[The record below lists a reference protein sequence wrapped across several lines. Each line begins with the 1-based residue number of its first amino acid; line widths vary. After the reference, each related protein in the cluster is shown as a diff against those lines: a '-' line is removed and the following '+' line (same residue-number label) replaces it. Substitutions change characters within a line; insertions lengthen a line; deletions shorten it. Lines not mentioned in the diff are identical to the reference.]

1 MRNGE
6 AILHAPYV
14 PGKRAHYYVNTFG
27 LGYVKK
33 ANRAD
38 TYLTYDNGQAKKSLD
53 FGVFRIHPVVQR
65 GATIHTVLK
74 EPKEAKEK
82 REVKPMDWN
91 QVVSTFTTAIM
102 GFSTVYVLLTR

>member
-1 MRNGE
+1 
-6 AILHAPYV
+6 L
-14 PGKRAHYYVNTFG
+14 
-27 LGYVKK
+27 
-33 ANRAD
+33 
-38 TYLTYDNGQAKKSLD
+38 
-53 FGVFRIHPVVQR
+53 VQR

-91 QVVSTFTTAIM
+91 QLVATLTSAIM